1 MPQMWVTVMLAE
13 MKMNVNSIRSLS
25 GANCEWNNDTCQ
37 LIDGFTNEKKQLT
50 NMFQGFTYPDEYVYL
65 Q

>member
-1 MPQMWVTVMLAE
+1 MGNCSVGGDE
-13 MKMNVNSIRSLS
+13 DECEFIRSLS
-25 GANCEWNNDTCQ
+25 EANCEWNNDTCQ